1 MYFPKSAESCTL
13 VNKSVEFDMDY
24 TPSVLAKDIVRKAN
38 QKHQCDERWM
48 GTLESAKHT
57 YPYYKTLY
65 HKYNEIAIPIRIF
78 LPFSGILPW
87 RWIVCNSQRS
97 DPIPCIPVM

>member
-57 YPYYKTLY
+57 YPNIKHYIINTMKLQFPSEYSCHFRESY
-65 HKYNEIAIPIRIF
+65 P
-78 LPFSGILPW
+78 GGG
-87 RWIVCNSQRS
+87 
-97 DPIPCIPVM
+97 